1 MKTTMNQ
8 NPIKTTKVMSKIIV
22 TIVLFISSYI
32 SAQGQFEQGMGKAFQ
47 LWGEGKNTEASDLFE
62 RIAAA
67 EKTSWLPNYYVALVN
82 TTSAF
87 KTKDKDQMNLLLS
100 KAQKALDIEMDKN
113 PNNAELL
120 VVQAMIHTAWIAFD
134 PMTNGQKLSG
144 TVMALYGKAQS
155 IAPENPR
162 VVFSKAEF
170 EIGSAK
176 FWGTDTKPM
185 CAQIEK
191 AIGLFA
197 TFKPETP
204 FSPKWGLERAQMAQK
219 NCK

>member
-1 MKTTMNQ
+1 MK
-8 NPIKTTKVMSKIIV
+8 KIIT
-22 TIVLFISSYI
+22 TIALLVVVII

-47 LWGEGKNTEASDLFE
+47 LWGEGKNTEASALFE

-67 EKTSWLPNYYVALVN
+67 EPNTWLPNYYVALVN
-82 TTSAF
+82 TTAAF
-87 KTKDKDQMNLLLS
+87 GTKDKEKMDLLLT
-100 KAQKALDIEMDKN
+100 KAQNSLDVELIKN

-120 VVQAMIHTAWIAFD
+120 VIQAMIHTAWITFD

-144 TVMALYGKAQS
+144 TVMELYSKAQV

-162 VVFSKAEF
+162 AVFGKAEF
-170 EIGSAK
+170 EIGAAQ

-185 CAQIEK
+185 CAQIKK

-204 FSPKWGLERAQMAQK
+204 FSPKWGLDRAEAALK
-219 NCK
+219 NCR